1 MSEEAA
7 KEAAAFL
14 DRQVGTTTPG
24 FSSLVAVGSKQVF
37 SMAGGLAVQ
46 EPERHAATPATLYD
60 LASLT
65 KPLATALLALRAHDE
80 GIVDLESPVEVSG
93 GSFTMLDLLRHEA
106 GFPAWA
112 PLYGKVR
119 SKNEARDW
127 LLRVCPRG
135 MAGEKAVYSDLGY
148 ILLGFLLEEKLHG
161 ELSALVEARLLR
173 PLGIGPE
180 EACFRPSLPKERI
193 AAAEL
198 DGAHEAEMAR
208 RNGAEPC
215 VVPKGGLWG
224 VVHDGNARFLNGAAG
239 HAGLFATACGVAS
252 LARSYFPSERF
263 LSEGALALAWKPE
276 RSGQGEVRTAGWKS
290 ASSNG
295 WAAGSAL
302 SRDAIG
308 HEGFTGTGVWL
319 EPEGEKVYILL
330 TNRIHPR
337 HPGTDFGPV
346 RAGFL
351 SLARKLAER
360 SG

>member
-1 MSEEAA
+1 MTHEHGTKLRAFLNHQLGVTTPSFSALVLSNSRALFAEAA
-7 KEAAAFL
+7 
-14 DRQVGTTTPG
+14 G
-24 FSSLVAVGSKQVF
+24 FGVI
-37 SMAGGLAVQ
+37 
-46 EPERHAATPATLYD
+46 EPERHAAATTTLYD

-80 GIVDLESPVEVSG
+80 GLIDLESPVEPPG
-93 GSFTMLDLLRHEA
+93 CTFTMLDLLRHEA

-119 SKNEARDW
+119 SKDEAREW
-127 LLRVCPRG
+127 LLRACPREK
-135 MAGEKAVYSDLGY
+135 AGESALYSDLGY
-148 ILLGFLLEEKLHG
+148 ILLGFLLEEKLQG
-161 ELSALVEARLLR
+161 ELDALVGERLLR
-173 PLGIGPE
+173 PLGLGHE
-180 EACFRPSLPKERI
+180 DVCFRPLAPKETI

-215 VVPKGGLWG
+215 AVPEGGLWG
-224 VVHDGNARFLNGAAG
+224 VVHDGNARFLNGVAG
-239 HAGLFATACGVAS
+239 HAGLFATARGVAC
-252 LARSYFPSERF
+252 LAQSYFPGARF

-290 ASSNG
+290 VITKG
-295 WAAGSAL
+295 WTAGSAL
-302 SRDAIG
+302 PRDAMG

-351 SLARKLAER
+351 SLARALAEHA
-360 SG
+360 G

>member
-1 MSEEAA
+1 MTHERGTRLNAFLNGQRGVTTPSFSPIVLSNSRTLFAEAA
-7 KEAAAFL
+7 
-14 DRQVGTTTPG
+14 G
-24 FSSLVAVGSKQVF
+24 FSVI
-37 SMAGGLAVQ
+37 
-46 EPERHAATPATLYD
+46 EPERHWAASTTLYD

-80 GIVDLESPVEVSG
+80 GLIDLDRPVEPPG
-93 GSFTMLDLLRHEA
+93 CTFTMLDLLRHEA

-119 SKNEARDW
+119 SKDEAREW
-127 LLRVCPRG
+127 LLRDCPR
-135 MAGEKAVYSDLGY
+135 EKAGDAALYSDLGY
-148 ILLGFLLEEKLHG
+148 ILLGFLLEEKLQG
-161 ELSALVEARLLR
+161 GLDALVGERLLR
-173 PLGIGPE
+173 PLGLRHE
-180 EACFRPSLPKERI
+180 DVCFRPSAPKETI

-215 VVPKGGLWG
+215 AVPEGGLWG
-224 VVHDGNARFLNGAAG
+224 VVHDGNARFLNGVAG
-239 HAGLFATACGVAS
+239 HAGLFATARGVAC
-252 LARSYFPSERF
+252 LVQSYFPGASF

-276 RSGQGEVRTAGWKS
+276 CSGQGEVRTAGWKS
-290 ASSNG
+290 AITKG
-295 WAAGSAL
+295 WTAGSAL
-302 SRDAIG
+302 PQDAIG

-351 SLARKLAER
+351 SLARTLAEHA
-360 SG
+360 G

>member
-1 MSEEAA
+1 M
-7 KEAAAFL
+7 
-14 DRQVGTTTPG
+14 
-24 FSSLVAVGSKQVF
+24 
-37 SMAGGLAVQ
+37 
-46 EPERHAATPATLYD
+46 
-60 LASLT
+60 
-65 KPLATALLALRAHDE
+65 
-80 GIVDLESPVEVSG
+80 
-93 GSFTMLDLLRHEA
+93 
-106 GFPAWA
+106 
-112 PLYGKVR
+112 
-119 SKNEARDW
+119 
-127 LLRVCPRG
+127 
-135 MAGEKAVYSDLGY
+135 
-148 ILLGFLLEEKLHG
+148 
-161 ELSALVEARLLR
+161 
-173 PLGIGPE
+173 
-180 EACFRPSLPKERI
+180 
-193 AAAEL
+193 
-198 DGAHEAEMAR
+198 
-208 RNGAEPC
+208 
-215 VVPKGGLWG
+215 
-224 VVHDGNARFLNGAAG
+224 VHDGNARFLNGAAG

-276 RSGQGEVRTAGWKS
+276 RSGQGEVRRSGWKS
-290 ASSNG
+290 AISNG